1 MMSNGMQIIGST
13 NLAINIKSYNFL
25 KTNTPIWKRGKREGG
40 IELRGEN
47 SEEQLKLKEDSERV

>member
-1 MMSNGMQIIGST
+1 MMSNEIQIIGST
-13 NLAINIKSYNFL
+13 NLAINIKSFNFL
-25 KTNTPIWKRGKREGG
+25 KTNTLIWKRGKIEGG

>member
-1 MMSNGMQIIGST
+1 
-13 NLAINIKSYNFL
+13 L
-25 KTNTPIWKRGKREGG
+25 KEREERRG